1 MTNKPVINYRGVMM
15 DDPSDRTKKICVP
28 QIVDRN
34 QTKTIADI
42 VYSAIDRGL
51 VAGLKPEAAQ
61 SIADGIMTQL
71 GEVLNQGTGVLFG
84 DYFAVRPYLSGT
96 IPNLL
101 AQLTAANKLRARF
114 ITGGAYRLDERK
126 FSFHNTTESDAV
138 PLITLIQPNEN
149 DTEPFTFDVNKDLAV
164 TGENIK
170 MGASAHLKLY
180 NCDGDEPAFIADY
193 DNARIRTNSD
203 TFLLLRSD
211 GLAELA
217 SVDRAGFKVERTI
230 TVEGV
235 EITVESEMVYATRT
249 DSPTPPVPVDP
260 PRIDGAATQ
269 GQEDG
274 VIEAPGGVI
283 DVTGANLATAT
294 SVSLYYGDDGA
305 SIEDMTHWVDLPATY
320 NPESDILTT
329 DEGPAE
335 DAPDSWGRVRVTTAG
350 GSADYSVS
358 YMVH

>member
-1 MTNKPVINYRGVMM
+1 MANKPVINYKGVMM
-15 DDPSDRTKKICVP
+15 EDPSDRTKKICVP

-101 AQLTAANKLRARF
+101 SQLTAANKLRARF

-203 TFLLLRSD
+203 TFLLLGSD
-211 GLAELA
+211 GLAGLA
-217 SVDRAGFKVERTI
+217 SVGRAGFKVERTV
-230 TVEGV
+230 TVEGT

-249 DSPTPPVPVDP
+249 DSPVPPVVPAP
-260 PRIDGAATQ
+260 TIGSAGTQ
-269 GQEDG
+269 GCEPG
-274 VIEAPGGVI
+274 TIEAPGGV
-283 DVTGANLATAT
+283 VEVRGTNLETAT
-294 SVSLYYGDDGA
+294 VIDLLVGEDGA
-305 SIEDMTHWVDLPATY
+305 PVEDMELWQSLTATY
-320 NPESDILTT
+320 GAVS
-329 DEGPAE
+329 
-335 DAPDSWGRVRVTTAG
+335 VTTAG
-350 GSADYSVS
+350 GSAAYPVQYSV
-358 YMVH
+358 H